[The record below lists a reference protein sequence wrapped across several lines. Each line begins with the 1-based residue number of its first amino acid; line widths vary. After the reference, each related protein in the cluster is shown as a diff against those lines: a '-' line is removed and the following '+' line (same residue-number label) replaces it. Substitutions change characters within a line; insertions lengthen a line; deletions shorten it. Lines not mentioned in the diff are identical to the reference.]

1 MRSVKQCH
9 LEIVDAAKLR
19 IRKMSSDILD
29 EDVAHLLEFAEEDL
43 KRIGV
48 LDKWIERPDAL
59 IREAEVVY
67 AQANFGAT
75 VNNDLMFSYNS
86 ILTKIKGSRKYFHE
100 SEAQQ

>member
-1 MRSVKQCH
+1 MPSP
-9 LEIVDAAKLR
+9 EIVDAAKLR

-29 EDVAHLLEFAEEDL
+29 EDVANLLEFAEADL

-48 LDKWIERPDAL
+48 LDKWIESPDAL

-67 AQANFGAT
+67 AQANFGST
-75 VNNDLMFSYNS
+75 VNNDLIFSYNS
-86 ILTKIKGSRKYFHE
+86 ILTKIKGSRKYFRE